1 MRRRD
6 VKKGRKRTRREG
18 RSAKVKVGRAREGRE
33 EARTNCESFDPLLPE
48 AECLLEIVE
57 GILEY
62 VISNQRFEAL
72 DLDSIWL

>member
-6 VKKGRKRTRREG
+6 VKGRKRTRREG
-18 RSAKVKVGRAREGRE
+18 RSAEVKGRRAKEGRE

-48 AECLLEIVE
+48 AVCLLEIVE

-62 VISNQRFEAL
+62 VISNQRFETL

>member
-6 VKKGRKRTRREG
+6 VKGRKRTRREG
-18 RSAKVKVGRAREGRE
+18 RSAEVKERRAKEGRE

-48 AECLLEIVE
+48 AVCLLEIVE

-62 VISNQRFEAL
+62 VISNQRFETL